1 MRENGELELG
11 KETLREKRE
20 SVSVCVCVCVCLLSA
35 CVRKEK
41 VDADGGVRVP
51 SVD

>member
-1 MRENGELELG
+1 MRENGELKLG
-11 KETLREKRE
+11 KEKLREKAE
-20 SVSVCVCVCVCLLSA
+20 SVCVCVSVLLSA

-51 SVD
+51 SID